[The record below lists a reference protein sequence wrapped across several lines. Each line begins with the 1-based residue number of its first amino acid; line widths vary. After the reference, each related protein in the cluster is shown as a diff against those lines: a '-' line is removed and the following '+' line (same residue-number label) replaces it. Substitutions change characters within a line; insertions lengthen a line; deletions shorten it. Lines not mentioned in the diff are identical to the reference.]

1 MHLTHTIYWSNTQL
15 DDFLNALFVGTMM
28 IINEMEKQKIT
39 PTEVRFIMKEMKG
52 M

>member
-1 MHLTHTIYWSNTQL
+1 MYLTQSTCGSYPHIDEL
-15 DDFLNALFVGTMM
+15 LNASFVGTMM

-52 M
+52 V